1 MEINMAAGIV
11 KWFNDAKGFGFI
23 APDGGGSDI
32 FIHFSSI
39 AMDGYKT
46 LKQGSRV
53 TFELVE
59 GPKGLNAQNIC
70 FEATL
75 VRLPADTPTAK
86 KHAPRVR
93 TPQFNASQMAH
104 QMGHQYA
111 FNK

>member
-1 MEINMAAGIV
+1 MAAGIV

-23 APDGGGSDI
+23 TPDGGGSDI

-46 LKQGSRV
+46 LQQGSRV

-70 FEATL
+70 SEASL
-75 VRLPADTPTAK
+75 VRPPADAVTAYK
-86 KHAPRVR
+86 RESRVR
-93 TPQFNASQMAH
+93 APQFDASQMTH
-104 QMGHQYA
+104 QPDHQYA
-111 FNK
+111 LNK

>member
-1 MEINMAAGIV
+1 MAAGIV

-23 APDGGGSDI
+23 TPDSGSNDI

-39 AMDGYKT
+39 ATDGYKT
-46 LKQGSRV
+46 LQQGSRV

-70 FEATL
+70 SEATL
-75 VRLPADTPTAK
+75 VLPPADAATARK
-86 KHAPRVR
+86 RESRVR
-93 TPQFNASQMAH
+93 TPQFDASQITH
-104 QMGHQYA
+104 QIDHQYA